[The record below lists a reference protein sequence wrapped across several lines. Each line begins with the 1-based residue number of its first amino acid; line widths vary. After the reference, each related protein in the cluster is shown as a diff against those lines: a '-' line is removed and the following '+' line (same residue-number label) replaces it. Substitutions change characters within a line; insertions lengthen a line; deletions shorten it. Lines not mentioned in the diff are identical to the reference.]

1 MIIKDLFIE
10 VIPEKIKVEYN
21 GIERDRKKEVK
32 IKSKKI
38 TKKKYKKK

>member
-10 VIPEKIKVEYN
+10 VIPEKIKIEYN

-32 IKSKKI
+32 IKSKKNN
-38 TKKKYKKK
+38 KKKYKKK